1 MSIASEITRIQGNIS
16 DAYTAIS
23 NKGGTL
29 PVAQNSDNLATA
41 IGTIP
46 TGVAARERP
55 YEVDGSG
62 ELIPSTTATTIMDFT
77 GATKIVLQ
85 GLLQYAYRNNTAIT
99 GIVDMSDVERIM
111 GSNACANM
119 FSGCTNITGADLG
132 SLTTAGASYACAY
145 MFQNSGIASL
155 DVGSL
160 QTIVGFGCYYMCA
173 DCPNL
178 TSVVF
183 SSLTDVASYGLNR
196 AFYRCHNISLSF
208 PAIKTTSNISLA
220 GICEAASGVTL
231 HFPSNV
237 QALIESLGGYSATAP
252 FGAISGTVL
261 FDLPATE

>member
-41 IGTIP
+41 ISSIP
-46 TGVAARERP
+46 TGVGVLERA

-62 ELIPSTTATTIMDFT
+62 ELVPSVSASTIMDFT
-77 GATKIVLQ
+77 GVTKITLQ
-85 GLLQYAYRNNTAIT
+85 GLLQYAYYHNTSIS
-99 GIVDMSDVERIM
+99 GIVDMSDVQRIS
-111 GSNACANM
+111 GGNACSNM
-119 FSGCTNITGADLG
+119 FNGCTNITGADLG
-132 SLTTAGASYACAY
+132 SLITVGASYACAY
-145 MFQNSGIASL
+145 MFQNSGISSI

-160 QTIVGFGCYYMCA
+160 QNIDGFGCYYMCA
-173 DCPNL
+173 GCTNL

-183 SSLTDVASYGLNR
+183 TSLISVATYGLNR
-196 AFYRCHNISLSF
+196 AFDSCNNISLSF
-208 PAIKTTSNISLA
+208 PAITSSSSLDFA
-220 GICEAASGVTL
+220 SMCQGASGVVL

-237 QALIESLGGYSATAP
+237 QAKIEALGGYSATAP
-252 FGAISGTVL
+252 FGATSGTVL

>member
-46 TGVAARERP
+46 TGVAALERP

-77 GATKIVLQ
+77 GVTKLTLQ
-85 GLLQYAYRNNTAIT
+85 GLLQYAYRNNTAISGT
-99 GIVDMSDVERIM
+99 VDMSDLERIT
-111 GSNACANM
+111 GANACSNM

-132 SLTTAGASYACAY
+132 SLTTVTASYGCAY
-145 MFQNSGIASL
+145 MFQNSGITSL

-160 QTIVGFGCYYMCA
+160 QTIAGFGCYFMCA
-173 DCPNL
+173 GCSGL

-183 SSLTDVASYGLNR
+183 SSLTSVGGYGLSR
-196 AFYRCHNISLSF
+196 AFDSCNNISLSF
-208 PAIKTTSNISLA
+208 PAITSSSSLDFA
-220 GICEAASGVTL
+220 SMCQGASGVVL

-237 QALIESLGGYSATAP
+237 QTLIESLGGYSATAP

-261 FDLPATE
+261 FDLPATS